1 MVRRIALSFVLVA
14 ALAGAPAVLGQGK
27 LEVPSPDLLLNRAW
41 EEAGGL
47 EAFGRLGI
55 LLVEVTAD
63 ETTQEGTITA
73 RKSRTYFL
81 APGPA
86 PGRIEI
92 EKPPVVSGDDGT
104 GGWAISGG
112 KPDVRPST
120 KMMVKRLLTTNLFT
134 VMLPFSLNWDGVT
147 ARAVEPTV
155 VKGIPVWRL
164 FIEIAPGFFHSPQIS
179 TAWRIDFDRTTYAV
193 VQADCP
199 ATDLGKGIT
208 ADGMRVSWTDH
219 RNLMGLRFPGVQRII
234 GLSETG
240 AEKAHTRTE
249 QLRYEIIDAA
259 MKSRMFGNPVPPDLR
274 PTPPTGKPPT
284 LPAKPKA

>member
-1 MVRRIALSFVLVA
+1 MVRRIALSLVVVA
-14 ALAGAPAVLGQGK
+14 TLAGASAAFGQGG
-27 LEVPSPDLLLNRAW
+27 LQVPSPDLLLNRAW

-47 EAFGRLGI
+47 ETYGRLGI
-55 LLVEVTAD
+55 LLVEVTA
-63 ETTQEGTITA
+63 EENTQEGTITG

-104 GGWAISGG
+104 GGWAIAGG
-112 KPDVRPST
+112 KPDARPST

-134 VMLPFSLNWDGVT
+134 IMLPFSLNWEGVT
-147 ARAVEPTV
+147 AVAVEPMV

-164 FIEIAPGFFHSPQIS
+164 FVDIAPGFFHSPQIS
-179 TAWRIDFDRTTYAV
+179 PKWRVDFDRTTYAV

-208 ADGMRVSWTDH
+208 ADGMRISWTDH
-219 RNLMGLRFPGVQRII
+219 RQVMGLRLPGVQRTI
-234 GLSETG
+234 GISETG
-240 AEKAHTRTE
+240 AEKAHSRTE
-249 QLRYEIIDAA
+249 QLRYEVMSAEA
-259 MKSRMFGNPVPPDLR
+259 KAKLFGNPVPPELR
-274 PTPPTGKPPT
+274 PTPPSGRPPVAA
-284 LPAKPKA
+284 PKPKA